1 MMPPWRAPA
10 GLNVHGDGAV
20 YQRVRYDALVF
31 APTLQEIVEGT
42 VVEILKF
49 GAFVRFGPLDGL
61 LHISQVMD
69 DRVDVDEEGQ
79 RLIGKDTKR
88 DLRIGDK
95 VRTRIVAVSL
105 NERAPRESKIGLTMR
120 QPALGRSPAIWLVD
134 CRTKSQEDPELGDAL
149 QRIGSVVMR
158 VTNPAGT
165 IMPDAWRV
173 ASEAFK
179 SKERVRVEVR
189 GEEDLLALV
198 CIALAPLSA
207 AVLYGLPSQG
217 VVVVRA
223 DEAAKARVLDVLRR
237 MDR

>member
-1 MMPPWRAPA
+1 MQLRTVSGLACGPTQTAQGFRTDAWPAKNVIVMSPNKTGTNQTTRLPTKIARSTLLRPTPYPPVGRELTRTTLEGKIGADKTLTLIA
-10 GLNVHGDGAV
+10 SNIERVGEGRIVHGDGAV

-120 QPALGRSPAIWLVD
+120 QPALGKLDWIE
-134 CRTKSQEDPELGDAL
+134 EDRARAEG
-149 QRIGSVVMR
+149 
-158 VTNPAGT
+158 
-165 IMPDAWRV
+165 
-173 ASEAFK
+173 
-179 SKERVRVEVR
+179 RVRKR
-189 GEEDLLALV
+189 KG
-198 CIALAPLSA
+198 
-207 AVLYGLPSQG
+207 
-217 VVVVRA
+217 
-223 DEAAKARVLDVLRR
+223 
-237 MDR
+237 